1 MKEYVERLHAAQRHF
16 DWAVDP
22 KDVDAAIYELKSAEL
37 SLSNYV
43 GRRKHGN
50 TESVG
55 GGSNSSADKG

>member
-43 GRRKHGN
+43 GRRKQN
-50 TESVG
+50 VG
-55 GGSNSSADKG
+55 SCRDCDSSTDKR